1 MRSKVMPLSF
11 KTKEKSMKR
20 KLFVYMFFLVTAI
33 SFTLLM
39 GLFLFGRLGTTEKDF
54 HKDLSIQSE
63 YFTKNMENY
72 WDDLTSMNIA
82 LGESMQTILE
92 TSLNNQGLTFSQLQ
106 DNPNA
111 IYSLENDL
119 ILPLSQFLERANCS
133 GAYIQLDTTINST
146 LNNSQNQRSGVYL
159 QKSTMAVSEEEMIL
173 YRGIANVG
181 KKNGIMPH
189 RKWRQEFDITLFPD
203 YEQLKTGD
211 FDYSLSNIIQLPCT
225 EERIALLRVPLTGK
239 DGTFY
244 GLCGFEIS
252 QSWFKFTHTQPSTL
266 NHLTCLLV
274 PESEQILTKEGF
286 STGSQNGF
294 YYLPKGSLEV
304 KPMNNGL
311 LKIISEDRSY
321 IGIKSRITISKTQ
334 SYSAYVMILDS
345 DYNRAIAKSNLEL
358 FFFTIVL
365 LLFVLLGCSY
375 FSQRY
380 LTPILQ
386 GLEQL
391 RKDKK
396 NQTRYSVQ
404 EIDDLLDFLSIQDY
418 EVENKMLSLELEMLE
433 NRKKLEQIEN
443 EHELI
448 QREYDK
454 ARVEVE
460 RLAKKREEDV
470 DEDEYNRFLECL
482 ATLTRKEKE
491 ILELYI
497 KGYSSKNILE
507 TLNITENTLKYHNR
521 NIYSKLGVKSR
532 KQLLMYMTLLNNKR
546 S

>member
-1 MRSKVMPLSF
+1 MQLSF
-11 KTKEKSMKR
+11 KSKERSMKR
-20 KLFVYMFFLVTAI
+20 KLFVYMFFLVTTI
-33 SFTLLM
+33 SITLLM
-39 GLFLFGRLGTTEKDF
+39 GLFLFGRLGTTEQDF
-54 HKDLSIQSE
+54 HKKLSIQSE

-72 WDDLTSMNIA
+72 WDDLASMNIA
-82 LGESMQTILE
+82 LADNMEAILE
-92 TSLNNQGLTFSQLQ
+92 TTLANQGLTFQQLQ

-111 IYSLENDL
+111 IYSLENDM
-119 ILPLSQFLERANCS
+119 IQPLGQYLERSNCS
-133 GAYIQLDTTINST
+133 GAYVQLDTTINST
-146 LNNSQNQRSGVYL
+146 LDNAQTQRSGVYL
-159 QKSTMAVSEEEMIL
+159 QKTTMSYSKEDLIL
-173 YRGIANVG
+173 YRGIANIG
-181 KKNGIMPH
+181 KKHGIMPH
-189 RKWRQEFDITLFPD
+189 RKWRQEFDITLVPD
-203 YEQLKTGD
+203 YEELKKGN
-211 FDYSLSNIIQLPCT
+211 FDYSLSNIIQLPYT
-225 EERIALLRVPLTGK
+225 GERIALLRVPLVGK

-252 QSWFKFTHTQPSTL
+252 QSWFKFAHSQPSTL

-274 PESEQILTKEGF
+274 PDSDSIVTNEGF

-294 YYLPKGSLEV
+294 YYMPNGDLSI
-304 KPMNNGL
+304 KPIGNNL
-311 LKIISEDRSY
+311 LRIISKNRNY
-321 IGIKSRITISKTQ
+321 IGVKNTVKISKNQT
-334 SYSAYVMILDS
+334 YSTYVMILDS
-345 DYNRAIAKSNLEL
+345 DYSRAIVKSNIEL

-365 LLFVLLGCSY
+365 LLFVFLGCSF

-380 LTPILQ
+380 LSPILK

-391 RKDKK
+391 RKDNK
-396 NQTRYSVQ
+396 NSMRYDVQ
-404 EIDDLLDFLSIQDY
+404 EIDDLLDFLSSKDY
-418 EVENKMLSLELEMLE
+418 EVENKMLTLELEMQE

-460 RLAKKREEDV
+460 RLAKKREADV
-470 DEDEYNRFLECL
+470 DEEEYKRFLECL

-491 ILELYI
+491 ILNLYV
-497 KGYSSKNILE
+497 KGCSSKDILE
-507 TLNITENTLKYHNR
+507 TLNITDNTLKYHNR

>member
-1 MRSKVMPLSF
+1 MQLSF
-11 KTKEKSMKR
+11 KKKEKSMKR
-20 KLFVYMFFLVTAI
+20 KLFIYMFFLVTAI
-33 SFTLLM
+33 SVTLLM
-39 GLFLFGRLGTTEKDF
+39 GLFLFGRLGTTEQDF
-54 HKDLSIQSE
+54 HKKLSIQSE
-63 YFTKNMENY
+63 YFTNNMETY
-72 WDDLTSMNIA
+72 WDDLASMNIA
-82 LGESMQTILE
+82 LGETMQSTLE

-111 IYSLENDL
+111 LYSLENDL
-119 ILPLSQFLERANCS
+119 IQPLSQFLERANCS

-146 LNNSQNQRSGVYL
+146 LENANNQRSGVYL
-159 QKSTMAVSEEEMIL
+159 QKNSTSVSKEDLIL

-181 KKNGIMPH
+181 KKHGIMPH
-189 RKWRQEFDITLFPD
+189 RKWRQEFDVTLVPD
-203 YEQLKTGD
+203 YEELKTGD
-211 FDYSLSNIIQLPCT
+211 FDYSLSNIIQLPYT
-225 EERIALLRVPLTGK
+225 EERIALLRVPLVGK

-252 QSWFKFTHTQPSTL
+252 QSWFKYAHTQPSTL

-274 PESEQILTKEGF
+274 PDDTKILTEKGF

-304 KPMNNGL
+304 KQMSNGL
-311 LKIISEDRSY
+311 LKIIGQDRSY
-321 IGIKSRITISKTQ
+321 IGFKSRVPISKNQT
-334 SYSAYVMILDS
+334 YSTFVMILDS
-345 DYNRAIAKSNLEL
+345 DYNRAIAKSNIEL
-358 FFFTIVL
+358 FFFTILL

-386 GLEQL
+386 GLDQL

-418 EVENKMLSLELEMLE
+418 EVENKMLSLELEMQE

-448 QREYDK
+448 QKEYDK
-454 ARVEVE
+454 ARMEVE
-460 RLAKKREEDV
+460 RLAKKREVDV
-470 DEDEYNRFLECL
+470 DEEEYNRFLECL

-491 ILELYI
+491 ILDLYV
-497 KGYSSKNILE
+497 KGYSSKDILE
-507 TLNITENTLKYHNR
+507 TLNITDNTLKYHNR

-532 KQLLMYMTLLNNKR
+532 KQLLMYMTLLQNKR

>member
-1 MRSKVMPLSF
+1 MQISF
-11 KTKEKSMKR
+11 KKKEKSMKR

-33 SFTLLM
+33 TVTLLM
-39 GLFLFGRLGTTEKDF
+39 GLFLFGRLGTTEQDF
-54 HKDLSIQSE
+54 HKNLSIQSE
-63 YFTKNMENY
+63 YFTNNMESY
-72 WDDLTSMNIA
+72 WDDLASMNIA
-82 LGESMQTILE
+82 LGETMQNTLE
-92 TSLNNQGLTFSQLQ
+92 TSLEKQGLTFSQLQ

-111 IYSLENDL
+111 LYALENDM
-119 ILPLSQFLERANCS
+119 IQPLGQYLERSNCS
-133 GAYIQLDTTINST
+133 GAYVQLDTTINST
-146 LNNSQNQRSGVYL
+146 LDNAQTQRSGVYL
-159 QKSTMAVSEEEMIL
+159 QKTTTSYSKEDLIL
-173 YRGIANVG
+173 YRGIANIG
-181 KKNGIMPH
+181 KKHGIMPH
-189 RKWRQEFDITLFPD
+189 RKWRQEFDITLVPD
-203 YEQLKTGD
+203 YEELKKGN
-211 FDYSLSNIIQLPCT
+211 FDYSLSNIIQLPYT
-225 EERIALLRVPLTGK
+225 GERIALLRVPLVGK

-252 QSWFKFTHTQPSTL
+252 QSWFKFAHPQPSTL

-274 PESEQILTKEGF
+274 PDSDSIITNEGF

-304 KPMNNGL
+304 KQMSNGL
-311 LKIISEDRSY
+311 LKIIGQDRSY
-321 IGIKSRITISKTQ
+321 IGFKSRVPISKNQT
-334 SYSAYVMILDS
+334 YSTFVMILDS
-345 DYNRAIAKSNLEL
+345 DYNRAIAKSNVEL
-358 FFFTIVL
+358 FFFTFIL

-404 EIDDLLDFLSIQDY
+404 EIDDLLDFLSDQDY
-418 EVENKMLSLELEMLE
+418 EVENKMLSLELEMQE

-460 RLAKKREEDV
+460 RLAKKREADV
-470 DEDEYNRFLECL
+470 DEEEYKRFLECL

-491 ILELYI
+491 ILNLYV
-497 KGYSSKNILE
+497 KGYSSKDILE
-507 TLNITENTLKYHNR
+507 TLNITDNTLKYHNR

>member
-1 MRSKVMPLSF
+1 MPLSF
-11 KTKEKSMKR
+11 KSKERSMRR
-20 KLFVYMFFLVTAI
+20 KLFVYMFFLVTAVSI
-33 SFTLLM
+33 TILM
-39 GLFLFGRLGTTEKDF
+39 GLFLFGRLGTTEQDF
-54 HKDLSIQSE
+54 RKDLTTQSE

-72 WDDLTSMNIA
+72 WDDLASMNIA
-82 LGESMQTILE
+82 LANNMQTLLE
-92 TSLNNQGLTFSQLQ
+92 TNLENQGLTFQQLQ

-119 ILPLSQFLERANCS
+119 IQPLGQFLERANCS
-133 GAYIQLDTTINST
+133 GAYIQFDATINST
-146 LNNSQNQRSGVYL
+146 LDNAKNQRSGLYL
-159 QKSTMAVSEEEMIL
+159 QKSTMSYSKEDLIL

-189 RKWRQEFDITLFPD
+189 RKWRQEFDITLVPD
-203 YEQLKTGD
+203 YEALKKGN
-211 FDYSLSNIIQLPCT
+211 FDYSLSNIIQLPYT
-225 EERIALLRVPLTGK
+225 EEKIALLRVPLVGK

-274 PESEQILTKEGF
+274 PDSDSIITSEGF

-294 YYLPKGSLEV
+294 YYMPKGDLSV
-304 KPMNNGL
+304 KPIGNNL
-311 LKIISEDRSY
+311 LKITSKDRNY
-321 IGIKSRITISKTQ
+321 IGVKNTVKISKNQT
-334 SYSAYVMILDS
+334 YSTYVMILDS

-358 FFFTIVL
+358 FFFTFIL

-380 LTPILQ
+380 LAPILK

-391 RKDKK
+391 RKDNK
-396 NQTRYSVQ
+396 NNTRYAVQ
-404 EIDDLLDFLSIQDY
+404 EIDDLLDFLSTKDN
-418 EVENKMLSLELEMLE
+418 EVENKMLCLELEMQE
-433 NRKKLEQIEN
+433 NRKKLRQIEN
-443 EHELI
+443 EHEII
-448 QREYDK
+448 QKEYD
-454 ARVEVE
+454 R
-460 RLAKKREEDV
+460 AKKEVDRLTTKRIDDI
-470 DEDEYNRFLECL
+470 DEDEYKRFLECL

-491 ILELYI
+491 ILDLYVQ
-497 KGYSSKNILE
+497 GYSSKDILD
-507 TLNITENTLKYHNR
+507 TLNITDNTLKYHNR

-532 KQLLMYMTLLNNKR
+532 KQLLMYMTILNK

>member
-1 MRSKVMPLSF
+1 MQLSF
-11 KTKEKSMKR
+11 KSKERSMKR
-20 KLFVYMFFLVTAI
+20 KLFVYMFFLVTTI
-33 SFTLLM
+33 SITLLM
-39 GLFLFGRLGTTEKDF
+39 GLFLFGRLGTTEQDF
-54 HKDLSIQSE
+54 HKDLTTQSE

-72 WDDLTSMNIA
+72 WDDLASMNIA
-82 LGESMQTILE
+82 LADNMEAILE
-92 TSLNNQGLTFSQLQ
+92 TTLANQGLTFQQLQ

-111 IYSLENDL
+111 IYSLENDM
-119 ILPLSQFLERANCS
+119 IQPLGQYLERSNCS
-133 GAYIQLDTTINST
+133 GAYVQLDTTINST
-146 LNNSQNQRSGVYL
+146 LDNAQTQRSGVYL
-159 QKSTMAVSEEEMIL
+159 QKTTMSYSKEDLIL
-173 YRGIANVG
+173 YRGIANIG
-181 KKNGIMPH
+181 KKHGIMPH
-189 RKWRQEFDITLFPD
+189 RKWRQEFDITLVPD
-203 YEQLKTGD
+203 YEELKKGN
-211 FDYSLSNIIQLPCT
+211 FDYSLSNIIQLPYT
-225 EERIALLRVPLTGK
+225 GERIALLRVPLVGK

-252 QSWFKFTHTQPSTL
+252 QSWFKFAHTQPSTL

-274 PESEQILTKEGF
+274 PDSDSIITNEGF

-294 YYLPKGSLEV
+294 YYMPKGSLEV

-380 LTPILQ
+380 LSPILK

-391 RKDKK
+391 RKDNK
-396 NQTRYSVQ
+396 NSMRYDVQ
-404 EIDDLLDFLSIQDY
+404 EIDDLLDFLSSKDY
-418 EVENKMLSLELEMLE
+418 EVENKMLTLELEMQE
-433 NRKKLEQIEN
+433 NRKKLQLIEN
-443 EHELI
+443 EHEAI
-448 QREYDK
+448 QKEYDRAK
-454 ARVEVE
+454 KEVE
-460 RLAKKREEDV
+460 RLTTKRIDDI
-470 DEDEYNRFLECL
+470 DEDEYKRFLECL

-491 ILELYI
+491 ILELYV
-497 KGYSSKNILE
+497 KGYSSKDILD
-507 TLNITENTLKYHNR
+507 TLSITDNTLKYHNR

-532 KQLLMYMTLLNNKR
+532 KQLLMYMTILKNNK

>member
-1 MRSKVMPLSF
+1 MQLSF
-11 KTKEKSMKR
+11 KKKEKSMKR

-33 SFTLLM
+33 SVTILM
-39 GLFLFGRLGTTEKDF
+39 GLFLFGRLGTTEQDF
-54 HKDLSIQSE
+54 HEKLSIQSE
-63 YFTKNMENY
+63 YFTKNMESY
-72 WDDLTSMNIA
+72 WDDLASMNIA
-82 LGESMQTILE
+82 LGETMQNTLE
-92 TSLNNQGLTFSQLQ
+92 TSLEKQGLTFSQLQ

-111 IYSLENDL
+111 LYSLENDL
-119 ILPLSQFLERANCS
+119 IQPLSQFLERANCS

-146 LNNSQNQRSGVYL
+146 LDNANKQRSGVYL
-159 QKSTMAVSEEEMIL
+159 QKNSMSVSKEDLIL

-181 KKNGIMPH
+181 KKNGFMPH
-189 RKWRQEFDITLFPD
+189 RKWRQEFDITLVPD
-203 YEQLKTGD
+203 YEELKTGD
-211 FDYSLSNIIQLPCT
+211 FNYSLSDIIQLPYT
-225 EERIALLRVPLTGK
+225 EERIALLRVPLIGK

-244 GLCGFEIS
+244 GLCDFEIS
-252 QSWFKFTHTQPSTL
+252 QSWFKFIHTQPSTL

-274 PESEQILTKEGF
+274 PDDTKILTEKGF
-286 STGSQNGF
+286 STGSRNGF

-304 KPMNNGL
+304 KQMNNGL
-311 LKIISEDRSY
+311 LKIVGQDRSY
-321 IGIKSRITISKTQ
+321 IGFKSRVPISKNQT
-334 SYSAYVMILDS
+334 YSTFVMILDS
-345 DYNRAIAKSNLEL
+345 DYNRAIAKSNVEL

-386 GLEQL
+386 GLDQL

-418 EVENKMLSLELEMLE
+418 EVENKMLSLELEMQE

-448 QREYDK
+448 QKEYDK
-454 ARVEVE
+454 ARMEVE
-460 RLAKKREEDV
+460 RLAKKRETDV
-470 DEDEYNRFLECL
+470 DEEEYKRFLECL

-491 ILELYI
+491 ILDLYV
-497 KGYSSKNILE
+497 KGYSSKDILE
-507 TLNITENTLKYHNR
+507 TLNITDNTLKYHNR

>member
-1 MRSKVMPLSF
+1 MQISF
-11 KTKEKSMKR
+11 KKKEKSMKR

-33 SFTLLM
+33 TVTLLM
-39 GLFLFGRLGTTEKDF
+39 GLFLFGRLGTTEQDF
-54 HKDLSIQSE
+54 HKKLSIQSE
-63 YFTKNMENY
+63 YFTKNMESY
-72 WDDLTSMNIA
+72 WDDLASMNIA
-82 LGESMQTILE
+82 LGETMQNTLE
-92 TSLNNQGLTFSQLQ
+92 TNLEKQGLTFSQLQ

-111 IYSLENDL
+111 LYALENDL
-119 ILPLSQFLERANCS
+119 IQPLSQFLERANCS

-146 LNNSQNQRSGVYL
+146 LENANNQRSGVYL
-159 QKSTMAVSEEEMIL
+159 QKNSMSVSKEDLIL
-173 YRGIANVG
+173 YRGIANIG
-181 KKNGIMPH
+181 KKHGIMPH
-189 RKWRQEFDITLFPD
+189 RKWRQEFDITLVPD
-203 YEQLKTGD
+203 YEELKTGD
-211 FDYSLSNIIQLPCT
+211 FDYSLSDIIQLTST
-225 EERIALLRVPLTGK
+225 EERIALLRVPLIGK

-252 QSWFKFTHTQPSTL
+252 QSWFKFIHTQPSTL

-274 PESEQILTKEGF
+274 PEDEKILTKEGF
-286 STGSQNGF
+286 STGSRNGF

-304 KPMNNGL
+304 KQMSNGL
-311 LKIISEDRSY
+311 LKIIGEDRSY
-321 IGIKSRITISKTQ
+321 IGFKSRVPISKNQT
-334 SYSAYVMILDS
+334 YSTFVMILDS
-345 DYNRAIAKSNLEL
+345 DYNRAIVKSNIEL

-365 LLFVLLGCSY
+365 LLFVFLGCSF

-380 LTPILQ
+380 LSPILK

-391 RKDKK
+391 RKDNK
-396 NQTRYSVQ
+396 NSMRYDVQ
-404 EIDDLLDFLSIQDY
+404 EIDDLLDFLSSKDY
-418 EVENKMLSLELEMLE
+418 EVENKMLTLELEMQE

-460 RLAKKREEDV
+460 RLAKKREADV
-470 DEDEYNRFLECL
+470 DEEEYKRFLECL

-491 ILELYI
+491 ILNLYV
-497 KGYSSKNILE
+497 KGCSSKDILE
-507 TLNITENTLKYHNR
+507 TLNITDNTLKYHNR

>member
-1 MRSKVMPLSF
+1 MQLSF
-11 KTKEKSMKR
+11 KSKERSMKR
-20 KLFVYMFFLVTAI
+20 KLFVYMFFLVTTI
-33 SFTLLM
+33 SITLLM
-39 GLFLFGRLGTTEKDF
+39 GLFLFGRLGTTKQDF
-54 HKDLSIQSE
+54 HKDLTTQSE

-72 WDDLTSMNIA
+72 WDDLASMNTA
-82 LGESMQTILE
+82 LADNMEAILE
-92 TSLNNQGLTFSQLQ
+92 TTLANQGLTFQQLQ

-111 IYSLENDL
+111 IYSLENDM
-119 ILPLSQFLERANCS
+119 IQPLGQYLERANCS
-133 GAYIQLDTTINST
+133 GAYVQLDTTINST
-146 LNNSQNQRSGVYL
+146 LDNAQTQRSGVYL
-159 QKSTMAVSEEEMIL
+159 QKTTMSYSKEDLIL
-173 YRGIANVG
+173 YRGIANIG
-181 KKNGIMPH
+181 KKHGIMPH
-189 RKWRQEFDITLFPD
+189 RKWRQEFDITLVPD
-203 YEQLKTGD
+203 YEELKKGN
-211 FDYSLSNIIQLPCT
+211 FDYSLSNIIQLPYT
-225 EERIALLRVPLTGK
+225 GERIALLRVPLVGK

-252 QSWFKFTHTQPSTL
+252 QSWFKFAHTQPSTL

-274 PESEQILTKEGF
+274 PDSDSIITNEGF

-294 YYLPKGSLEV
+294 YYMPNGDLSI
-304 KPMNNGL
+304 KPIGNNL
-311 LKIISEDRSY
+311 LRIISKNRNY
-321 IGIKSRITISKTQ
+321 IGVKNTVKISKNQT
-334 SYSAYVMILDS
+334 YSTYVMILDS
-345 DYNRAIAKSNLEL
+345 DYNRAIAKSNIEL

-365 LLFVLLGCSY
+365 LLFVFLGCSF

-380 LTPILQ
+380 LSPILK

-391 RKDKK
+391 RKDNK
-396 NQTRYSVQ
+396 NSMRYDVQ
-404 EIDDLLDFLSIQDY
+404 EIDDLLDFLSSKDY
-418 EVENKMLSLELEMLE
+418 EVENKMLTLELEMQE

-460 RLAKKREEDV
+460 RLAKKREADV
-470 DEDEYNRFLECL
+470 DEEEYKRFLECL

-491 ILELYI
+491 ILNLYV
-497 KGYSSKNILE
+497 KGYSSKDILE
-507 TLNITENTLKYHNR
+507 TLNITDNTLKYHNR

>member
-1 MRSKVMPLSF
+1 
-11 KTKEKSMKR
+11 
-20 KLFVYMFFLVTAI
+20 MFFLVTAVSI
-33 SFTLLM
+33 TILM
-39 GLFLFGRLGTTEKDF
+39 GLFLFGRLGTTEQDF
-54 HKDLSIQSE
+54 RKDLTTQSE

-72 WDDLTSMNIA
+72 WDDLASMNIA
-82 LGESMQTILE
+82 LANNMQTLLE
-92 TSLNNQGLTFSQLQ
+92 TNLENQGLTFQQLQ

-119 ILPLSQFLERANCS
+119 IQPLGQFLERANCS
-133 GAYIQLDTTINST
+133 GAYIQFDATINST
-146 LNNSQNQRSGVYL
+146 LDNAKNQRSGLYL
-159 QKSTMAVSEEEMIL
+159 QKSTMSYSKEDLIL

-189 RKWRQEFDITLFPD
+189 RKWRQEFDITLVPD
-203 YEQLKTGD
+203 YEALKKGN
-211 FDYSLSNIIQLPCT
+211 FDYSLSNIIQLPYT
-225 EERIALLRVPLTGK
+225 KEKIALLRVPLVGK

-274 PESEQILTKEGF
+274 PDSDSIITSEGF

-294 YYLPKGSLEV
+294 YYMPKGDLSV
-304 KPMNNGL
+304 KPIGNNL
-311 LKIISEDRSY
+311 LKITSKDRNY
-321 IGIKSRITISKTQ
+321 IGVKNTVKISKNQT
-334 SYSAYVMILDS
+334 YSTYVMILDS

-358 FFFTIVL
+358 FFFTFIL

-380 LTPILQ
+380 LAPILK

-391 RKDKK
+391 RKDNK
-396 NQTRYSVQ
+396 NNTRYAVQ
-404 EIDDLLDFLSIQDY
+404 EIDDLLDFLSTKDN
-418 EVENKMLSLELEMLE
+418 EVENKMLCLELEMQE
-433 NRKKLEQIEN
+433 NRKKLRQIEN
-443 EHELI
+443 EHEII
-448 QREYDK
+448 QKEYD
-454 ARVEVE
+454 R
-460 RLAKKREEDV
+460 AKKEVDRLTTKRIDDI
-470 DEDEYNRFLECL
+470 DEDEYKRFLECL

-491 ILELYI
+491 ILDLYVQ
-497 KGYSSKNILE
+497 GYSSKDILD
-507 TLNITENTLKYHNR
+507 TLNITDNTLKYHNR

-532 KQLLMYMTLLNNKR
+532 KQLLMYMTILNK

>member
-1 MRSKVMPLSF
+1 MQLSF
-11 KTKEKSMKR
+11 KKKEKSMKR

-33 SFTLLM
+33 SVTLLM
-39 GLFLFGRLGTTEKDF
+39 GLFLFGRLGTTEQDF
-54 HKDLSIQSE
+54 HKNLSIQSE
-63 YFTKNMENY
+63 YFTNNMETY
-72 WDDLTSMNIA
+72 WDDLASMNIA
-82 LGESMQTILE
+82 LGETMQSTLE

-111 IYSLENDL
+111 LYSLENDL
-119 ILPLSQFLERANCS
+119 IQPLSQFLERANCS

-146 LNNSQNQRSGVYL
+146 LENANNQRSGVYL
-159 QKSTMAVSEEEMIL
+159 QKNSTSVSKEDLIL

-181 KKNGIMPH
+181 KKHGIMPH
-189 RKWRQEFDITLFPD
+189 RKWRQEFDITLVPD
-203 YEQLKTGD
+203 YEELKTGD
-211 FDYSLSNIIQLPCT
+211 FDYSLSDIIQLPYT
-225 EERIALLRVPLTGK
+225 EERIALLRVPLIGK

-252 QSWFKFTHTQPSTL
+252 QSWFKYAHTQPSTL

-274 PESEQILTKEGF
+274 PDDTKILTEKGF
-286 STGSQNGF
+286 STGSRNGF

-304 KPMNNGL
+304 KQMSNGL
-311 LKIISEDRSY
+311 LKIIGQDRSY
-321 IGIKSRITISKTQ
+321 IGFKSRVPISKNQT
-334 SYSAYVMILDS
+334 YSTFVMILDS
-345 DYNRAIAKSNLEL
+345 DYNRAIAKSNIEL

-386 GLEQL
+386 GLDQL

-418 EVENKMLSLELEMLE
+418 EVENKMLSLELEMQE

-448 QREYDK
+448 QKEYDK
-454 ARVEVE
+454 ARMEVE
-460 RLAKKREEDV
+460 RLAKKREVDV
-470 DEDEYNRFLECL
+470 DEEEYNRFLECL

-491 ILELYI
+491 ILDLYV
-497 KGYSSKNILE
+497 KGYSSKDILE
-507 TLNITENTLKYHNR
+507 TLNITDNTLKYHNR